1 MTSAST
7 WPIRC
12 PVMLSFDDGPRPGY
26 TDRVLDV
33 LRSTP
38 GESGTPLRAGFFTL
52 ADNPQ
57 GTWRQRR
64 VFAPYE
70 LWTHKGSMARYPELT
85 RRILAEGHWLGNH
98 GGEHFWPRW
107 PRYRNER
114 RVARCLSEWEAV
126 ADAVAP
132 AWRQQ
137 PERLARAPYL
147 VRTPAW
153 RQAVSAAGCRDIA
166 GMTTGD
172 AVPRADRR
180 SVERHLLGRLDRHQE
195 RATAPTRPVI
205 LIFHDIRA
213 VTANHLA
220 DWLVALRDAGH
231 PLRDFDPLGDA
242 TTTHWSTDSILAGEQ
257 DRGTA
262 LE

>member
-1 MTSAST
+1 MTSTCVRAA
-7 WPIRC
+7 RC

-33 LRSTP
+33 LQSTTN
-38 GESGTPLRAGFFTL
+38 ESGTPLRAGFFTL

-57 GTWRQRR
+57 GLLRQRR

-107 PRYRNER
+107 PRFRHER
-114 RVARCLSEWEAV
+114 RVAECLSDWEAV

-137 PERLARAPYL
+137 HGRLARAPYL
-147 VRTPAW
+147 VRTAAW
-153 RQAVSAAGCRDIA
+153 RQAVSSGGYRDVAGL
-166 GMTTGD
+166 TTGD
-172 AVPRADRR
+172 AVPRADRQ
-180 SVERHLLGRLDRHQE
+180 SVERHLLERLGRHQQ
-195 RATAPTRPVI
+195 RAPDPTRPVI

-213 VTANHLA
+213 VTADHLG
-220 DWLVALRDAGH
+220 DWLTALREAGH
-231 PLRDFDPLGDA
+231 PLRDFDPLEA
-242 TTTHWSTDSILAGEQ
+242 
-257 DRGTA
+257 
-262 LE
+262 